1 MVHTERMSM
10 VARARIL
17 VFSLILVFTL
27 QCSLPATL
35 ASAGDLREVFL
46 DQSGVHVTIEITGRF
61 DQGDEAI
68 KRYVRQ
74 AVQAVVS
81 YYGHFPIK
89 TLLVQV
95 RATDD
100 YAVGFGS
107 ATHDDEGD
115 YGLIEIDI
123 GSHTAPRELDNSW
136 TLTHEMMHL
145 AFPVMPR
152 QRRWLAEGIAT
163 YIEPI
168 GRLRTGRVSSEQL
181 WGELYDNSWRA
192 LPRTGDGGLNA
203 TGSLSR
209 IYWGGALYCLLADL
223 RIRQR
228 TGNKFGLEDALRAI
242 ADGGGTAASQWTAKQ
257 ALEAGDRA
265 VGGTV
270 LSDLYEEMAVKE
282 GRVDLVKLWRELGVA
297 RINGKITLTDKAPL
311 AALRHAIE
319 HPNNLKVSLTA
330 APLVL
335 PL

>member
-1 MVHTERMSM
+1 MVHTESM
-10 VARARIL
+10 IMAARIL
-17 VFSLILVFTL
+17 VSLVLMFAL
-27 QCSLPATL
+27 WCDLPLAF
-35 ASAGDLREVFL
+35 ASAGDLRDVFL
-46 DQSGVHVTIEITGRF
+46 DQSGVHATIEITGRF

-68 KRYVRQ
+68 KRYVSQ

-115 YGLIEIDI
+115 FGLIEIDI

-168 GRLRTGRVSSEQL
+168 GRLRTGKVSSEQL

-192 LPRTGDGGLNA
+192 LPRAGEGGLNA

-228 TGNKFGLEDALRAI
+228 TGNKYGLEDALRAI

-270 LSDLYEEMAVKE
+270 LLDLYDEMAVKE
-282 GRVDLVKLWRELGVA
+282 ARIDLAKLWSDLGVA
-297 RINGKITLTDKAPL
+297 RINGKIALSDQAPL
-311 AALRHAIE
+311 AAFRHAIE
-319 HPNNLKVSLTA
+319 QPNKLKVRRTA
-330 APLVL
+330 ARSAL

>member
-10 VARARIL
+10 APRIL
-17 VFSLILVFTL
+17 VSLILMFAL
-27 QCSLPATL
+27 WCNLPVAL
-35 ASAGDLREVFL
+35 AAAGDLREVFL
-46 DQSGVHVTIEITGRF
+46 DQNGVHATIEITGRF

-68 KRYVRQ
+68 KRYVSQ

-115 YGLIEIDI
+115 FGLIEIDI

-152 QRRWLAEGIAT
+152 RRRWLAEGIAT

-192 LPRTGDGGLNA
+192 LLRPGEGGLNE

-270 LSDLYEEMAVKE
+270 LLDLYDEMAVKE
-282 GRVDLVKLWRELGVA
+282 AKIDLAKLWRELGVA
-297 RINGKITLTDKAPL
+297 KINGKIALSDQAPL
-311 AALRHAIE
+311 AAFRHAIE
-319 HPNNLKVSLTA
+319 HPNSLKVRRTA
-330 APLVL
+330 ARSEL